1 MLEALAALLCCQLM
15 GELIVVGLDLSL
27 PGPVIGMA
35 IMFVGLSIYGRVPDS
50 LSNTSQGLL
59 GQLSLLFVPAGVGIM
74 THLNLLQ
81 AQWLPLMLALVASSL
96 VGLAVTA
103 WMTQWL
109 IRHIEPSA
117 NDKGENL

>member
-1 MLEALAALLCCQLM
+1 MLEAIAALLCCQLI
-15 GELIVVGLDLSL
+15 GELIVASLDLSL

-35 IMFVGLSIYGRVPDS
+35 IMFIGLTILGRVPES
-50 LSNTSQGLL
+50 LSHTAQGLL

-81 AQWLPLMLALVASSL
+81 AQWLPLMLALVTSS
-96 VGLAVTA
+96 VIALAVTG

-109 IRHIEPSA
+109 VRQAEPS
-117 NDKGENL
+117 NHDKGENA